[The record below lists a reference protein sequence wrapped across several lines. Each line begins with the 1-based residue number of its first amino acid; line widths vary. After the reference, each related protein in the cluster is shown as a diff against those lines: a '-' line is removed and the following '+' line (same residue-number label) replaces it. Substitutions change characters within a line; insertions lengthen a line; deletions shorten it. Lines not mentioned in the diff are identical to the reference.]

1 MTKKKPRYESRASS
15 MAGSSTRLRS
25 SAHPQGSSRLQT
37 HRSHLR
43 ADARADRGPVAGA
56 GEQAPT
62 EGQFGTLTM
71 RPAGLS
77 NVAVKDLRTGEVT
90 PVAFRPQ
97 RA

>member
-1 MTKKKPRYESRASS
+1 
-15 MAGSSTRLRS
+15 MAGF
-25 SAHPQGSSRLQT
+25 
-37 HRSHLR
+37 
-43 ADARADRGPVAGA
+43 

-62 EGQFGTLTM
+62 EGQLTHGTLTM
-71 RPAGLS
+71 RRAGLS